1 MKEGSYT
8 HVPWMVGITDDE
20 GSFKASAL
28 LHDKKAIREIED
40 EFERLGPYIFG
51 FHDGQCEAPKIHAA
65 QIKEYYWGKD
75 DFGVKIEEINEDN
88 MQGFVNAI
96 SDSSYAHPVDMAAK
110 LHAMTTMENVYVYHF
125 GYRGQNSHTKL
136 DINNYPPKVFNF
148 LQLFI

>member
-40 EFERLGPYIFG
+40 EFERLGPYLFG

-88 MQGFVNAI
+88 MQVSPYF
-96 SDSSYAHPVDMAAK
+96 YM
-110 LHAMTTMENVYVYHF
+110 
-125 GYRGQNSHTKL
+125 
-136 DINNYPPKVFNF
+136 KV
-148 LQLFI
+148 I